1 MACICTLAAKSLG
14 SGAGVKKPLTFATTQ
29 FVIASL
35 RRKASMERKGRIPA
49 EIAER
54 FAIFER

>member
-29 FVIASL
+29 FVIAPL
-35 RRKASMERKGRIPA
+35 RRKASMGTGERIPA